1 MPKFEKFWSG
11 NCSFTAKEI
20 FTDLN
25 TAAQAGL
32 PSAAATYEVD
42 ANTLSF
48 DFKRVK
54 EVKTKDVNTDNARDR
69 VRENKSKDG
78 VSTEKKKINP
88 SQNISVKS

>member
-1 MPKFEKFWSG
+1 MKFEKFWSG
-11 NCSFTAKEI
+11 NCSFTAKET

-25 TAAQAGL
+25 AAAKAGL
-32 PSAAATYEVD
+32 PGATATYEVD
-42 ANTLSF
+42 PKSIGF
-48 DFKRVK
+48 EFKRVK

-88 SQNISVKS
+88 SQNISVES